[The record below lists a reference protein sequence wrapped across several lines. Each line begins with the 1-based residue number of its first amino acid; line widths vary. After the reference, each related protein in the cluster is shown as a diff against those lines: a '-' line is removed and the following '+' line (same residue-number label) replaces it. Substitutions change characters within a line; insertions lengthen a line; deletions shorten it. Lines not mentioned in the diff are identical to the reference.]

1 MILLNQVLTSNHIW
15 LDVELPSKKKT
26 LERLSELFAAADV
39 GLNADEVFSQLSE
52 REKLG
57 STGLGHGVA
66 LPHCR
71 LEQCQA
77 PIALALRL
85 AEPIA
90 FDAVDNK
97 PIDLVFALIVPGA
110 ADRQHLELLAQVAKR
125 LGDAER
131 RVALR
136 AATDSHTFLAELSQD

>member
-1 MILLNQVLTSNHIW
+1 MIHLNEVLTSNRIW
-15 LDVELPSKKKT
+15 LDVNIPSKKKT
-26 LERLSELFAAADV
+26 LERLSEHFANAGV
-39 GLNADEVFSQLSE
+39 GLTADTVFMQLSD

-57 STGLGHGVA
+57 STGVGFGVA

-71 LEQCQA
+71 SEECQA
-77 PIALALRL
+77 PIAVALRL

-97 PIDLVFALIVPGA
+97 PIDLVFALIVPGT

-125 LGDAER
+125 FGDAKR
-131 RVALR
+131 REALR
-136 AATDSHTFLAELSQD
+136 AAPDAETFFAELSQD

>member
-1 MILLNQVLTSNHIW
+1 MIHLSEVLTTDQIW

-26 LERLSELFAAADV
+26 LERLSEYFEAAQVGLPAADV
-39 GLNADEVFSQLSE
+39 FVQLSE

-71 LEQCQA
+71 MEQCQK
-77 PIALALRL
+77 PIAIALRL
-85 AEPIA
+85 AQPIA

-97 PIDLVFALIVPGA
+97 PIDLVFALIVPGT

-125 LGDAER
+125 FGDASR
-131 RVALR
+131 RDALR
-136 AATDSHTFLAELSQD
+136 SATSADLFLTELSRD

>member
-1 MILLNQVLTSNHIW
+1 MIQLSEVLTSDHIW

-26 LERLSELFAAADV
+26 LEWLSECFGAAQV
-39 GLNADEVFSQLSE
+39 GLSSDEVFSQLSE

-57 STGLGHGVA
+57 STGVGHGVA

-77 PIALALRL
+77 PIAMALRL

-90 FDAVDNK
+90 YDAVDNK
-97 PIDLVFALIVPGA
+97 PIDLVFALVVPGA
-110 ADRQHLELLAQVAKR
+110 ADRQHLELLAQIAKR
-125 LGDAER
+125 FGDAQR
-131 RVALR
+131 RDTLR
-136 AATDSHTFLAELSQD
+136 AASDANTFLNELSRD

>member
-1 MILLNQVLTSNHIW
+1 MILLNQVLTPKQVW
-15 LDVELPSKKKT
+15 LDVKLPSKKKT
-26 LERLSELFAAADV
+26 LERLSEFFDAARV
-39 GLNADEVFSQLSE
+39 GLVANDVFLQLSE

-57 STGLGHGVA
+57 STGVGYGVA

-71 LEQCQA
+71 LANCQA
-77 PIALALRL
+77 PIAMALRL

-90 FDAVDNK
+90 WDAVDHK

-125 LGDAER
+125 FGDAHR
-131 RVALR
+131 TMALR
-136 AATDSHTFLAELSQD
+136 AAADADTFWAELSQD